1 MEYLA
6 YALVLIIGLVL
17 LVYRARAVNKAVD
30 EQTSDTREE

>member
-17 LVYRARAVNKAVD
+17 LVYRARAINKAID
-30 EQTSDTREE
+30 EQTSDTQKE